1 MNFNEVANIIV
12 DPVVNSFLDLF
23 QQNEFVQNLLSIIC
37 YSVILYW
44 KSMKFGI
51 QEDLSL
57 ISMDIKFCCI
67 LIQNG

>member
-57 ISMDIKFCCI
+57 ISMDTKFCCI